1 MEKRTKKANYQLLH
15 VYQTNCPMFCSE
27 SNFKRLFKE
36 SYARAIIHFSIDLQ
50 EMFALEPLFN
60 QPEKQAEQKAKIKDA
75 FSSCFKEFLDEPN
88 LFRETLKYLI
98 SGTVM
103 AYNFAY
109 GLKLYHLFKQDEY
122 LKLDCKRLFLSRIEA
137 NLLSKYFEKNPTQ
150 KTLGDKGTQ
159 NLEQAL
165 QTKLSRY
172 KIFA

>member
-98 SGTVM
+98 SGTV
-103 AYNFAY
+103 NFSY
-109 GLKLYHLFKQDEY
+109 GFKIYSLFKKDE
-122 LKLDCKRLFLSRIEA
+122 LLELESKRLFISRIEA

-150 KTLGDKGTQ
+150 KTLDDKGTQ

>member
-1 MEKRTKKANYQLLH
+1 MEKRTKKLRYQLLH
-15 VYQTNCPMFCSE
+15 VYQTNCPMLCSE
-27 SNFKRLFKE
+27 SNFKHLFKE

-50 EMFALEPLFN
+50 ELFALEPLFN
-60 QPEKQAEQKAKIKDA
+60 QPEKQAEQKTKIKA
-75 FSSCFKEFLDEPN
+75 LFNTCFKEFLDEPN

-98 SGTVM
+98 SGTV
-103 AYNFAY
+103 NFSY
-109 GLKLYHLFKQDEY
+109 GFKIYSLFKKDE
-122 LKLDCKRLFLSRIEA
+122 LLELESKRLFISRIEA

-150 KTLGDKGTQ
+150 KTLDDKGTQ

>member
-1 MEKRTKKANYQLLH
+1 MEKRTKKLNYQLLH
-15 VYQTNCPMFCSE
+15 VYQTNSPILCTE
-27 SNFKRLFKE
+27 VNFKRLFKE
-36 SYARAIIHFSIDLQ
+36 AYARAIIHFSIDLQ
-50 EMFALEPLFN
+50 EMFALDPLFN
-60 QPEKQAEQKAKIKDA
+60 QTERHDEQKAKIKA
-75 FSSCFKEFLDEPN
+75 QFNTCFKEFLDEPN

-150 KTLGDKGTQ
+150 KTLDDKGTQ

-165 QTKLSRY
+165 QTKLSHY

>member
-1 MEKRTKKANYQLLH
+1 MEKRTKKLNYQLLH

-60 QPEKQAEQKAKIKDA
+60 QPEKQAEQKAKIKA
-75 FSSCFKEFLDEPN
+75 QFNTCFKEFLDEPN

-98 SGTVM
+98 SGTV
-103 AYNFAY
+103 NFSY
-109 GLKLYHLFKQDEY
+109 GFKIYSLFKKDE
-122 LKLDCKRLFLSRIEA
+122 LLELESKRLFISRIEA

-150 KTLGDKGTQ
+150 KTLDDKGTQ

-165 QTKLSRY
+165 QAKLSRY

>member
-98 SGTVM
+98 SGTV
-103 AYNFAY
+103 NFSY
-109 GLKLYHLFKQDEY
+109 GFKIYSLFKKDE
-122 LKLDCKRLFLSRIEA
+122 LLELESKRLFISRIEA